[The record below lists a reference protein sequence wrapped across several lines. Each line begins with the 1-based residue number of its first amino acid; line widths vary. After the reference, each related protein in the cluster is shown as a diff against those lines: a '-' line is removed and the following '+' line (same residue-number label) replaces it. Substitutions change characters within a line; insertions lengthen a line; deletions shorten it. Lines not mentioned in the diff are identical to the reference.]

1 MRGIKIWVVLPAFN
15 EADALPLLLDAL
27 IEHLE
32 DLSSDFSI
40 IVVNDGSKDQTG
52 EIAEQYARKGKVLP
66 IHNEQ
71 NVGLA
76 ETLKRGL
83 MAAVEKAGERDIILT
98 MDADNTQPA
107 GLARR
112 MIRVIL
118 EGNDVA
124 IASRYREG
132 SRVRGVPLPRIL
144 LSYGSSILFRT
155 FFPTPGVRDF
165 TSGYRAYR
173 AAVLKRLI
181 DRHGNEFI
189 SERGF
194 SCMVDILLRLRAL
207 DVVMTEVPLV
217 LRYDQKPGQT
227 KMKVMQTVFDTLR
240 LLVRRRLGAT

>member
-1 MRGIKIWVVLPAFN
+1 MRGIRIWVVLPAYN
-15 EADALPLLLDAL
+15 EAEALPLLLDSL

-32 DLSSDFSI
+32 DLSGDFSI
-40 IVVNDGSKDQTG
+40 IVVNDGSNDRTG
-52 EIAEQYARKGKVLP
+52 EIAEQYAKGGHVRP
-66 IHNEQ
+66 IHNPQ

-83 MAAVEKAGERDIILT
+83 MAAVEMATERDIILT

-118 EGNDVA
+118 EGNDVV

-132 SRVRGVPLPRIL
+132 SRVRGVPFVRVL

-155 FFPTPGVRDF
+155 VFPTSGVRDF
-165 TSGYRAYR
+165 TSGFRAYR
-173 AAVLKRLI
+173 AAVMKQLI
-181 DRHGNEFI
+181 NRFGNEFI

-194 SCMVDILLRLRAL
+194 SCMVDILLRLRGL
-207 DVVMTEVPLV
+207 DAVMTEVPLV

-227 KMKVMQTVFDTLR
+227 KMKVMQTIFDTLR
-240 LLVRRRLGAT
+240 LLARRRLGAT

>member
-1 MRGIKIWVVLPAFN
+1 MRGVKIWIVLPAYN

-32 DLSSDFSI
+32 DLSSEFSI
-40 IVVNDGSKDQTG
+40 IVVNDGSVDRTG
-52 EIAEQYARKGKVLP
+52 AIAEEYAKRGHVIA
-66 IHNEQ
+66 IHNER
-71 NVGLA
+71 NSGLA

-83 MAAVEKAGERDIILT
+83 LAAVERANERDVILT

-112 MIRVIL
+112 LFRVIL
-118 EGNDVA
+118 EGNDVV

-132 SRVRGVPLPRIL
+132 SRVRGVPLPRVL
-144 LSYGSSILFRT
+144 LSYGSSWLFRF

-173 AAVLKRLI
+173 ASVMKSLV
-181 DRHGNEFI
+181 DRYGNEFI

-194 SCMVDILLRLRAL
+194 SCMVDILLRLRGLNVIIA
-207 DVVMTEVPLV
+207 EVPLV
-217 LRYDQKPGQT
+217 LRYDQKPGAT
-227 KMKVMQTVFDTLR
+227 KMKVAQTVFDTLR
-240 LLVRRRLGAT
+240 LLVRRRFGVT

>member
-1 MRGIKIWVVLPAFN
+1 MRGIKIWVVLPAYN

-32 DLSSDFSI
+32 DLSGEFSI
-40 IVVNDGSKDQTG
+40 IVVNDGSKDRTG
-52 EIAEQYARKGKVLP
+52 EIAEEYARRGHVLP

-71 NVGLA
+71 NAGLA

-83 MAAVEKAGERDIILT
+83 IAAVERADGRDIILT

-112 MIRVIL
+112 MVRVIL
-118 EGNDVA
+118 EGNDVV

-132 SRVRGVPLPRIL
+132 SRVRGVPFARVL

-155 FFPTPGVRDF
+155 VFPTPGVRDF

-173 AAVLKRLI
+173 ASVLKRLI
-181 DRHGNEFI
+181 ERFGNEFI

-194 SCMVDILLRLRAL
+194 SCMVDILLRLRGL
-207 DVVMTEVPLV
+207 DLVMTEVPLV

-227 KMKVMQTVFDTLR
+227 KMKVLQTVFDTLR